1 MTSSISCGSAA
12 CSSDIVGRV
21 ASNSP
26 PRACKCYFATWANPL
41 HVGFLR
47 AAMHEPTQERRGAVA
62 LGEDGEEV
70 HGSATVLSSIS
81 GLTNTI
87 IGAGMLALPHAYATM
102 GWLLGTVLVLLCA
115 VVTNFGLHL
124 VKLCEVRME
133 RRPQSFYD
141 MTSQVMPSAVWYF
154 DATIFVKVCCSAA
167 HTVLWRRRILPD
179 DLRAPDAPS
188 GTELCTV
195 DPW

>member
-1 MTSSISCGSAA
+1 
-12 CSSDIVGRV
+12 
-21 ASNSP
+21 
-26 PRACKCYFATWANPL
+26 
-41 HVGFLR
+41 
-47 AAMHEPTQERRGAVA
+47 MHEPTQERRGAVA

-70 HGSATVLSSIS
+70 SGSATVLSSIS

-115 VVTNFGLHL
+115 MVTNFGLHL

-154 DATIFVKVCCSAA
+154 DATIFVKVCDFVAYP
-167 HTVLWRRRILPD
+167 VLWRWRVLSD
-179 DLRAPDAPS
+179 DLWPPDAP
-188 GTELCTV
+188 GGFELCPV